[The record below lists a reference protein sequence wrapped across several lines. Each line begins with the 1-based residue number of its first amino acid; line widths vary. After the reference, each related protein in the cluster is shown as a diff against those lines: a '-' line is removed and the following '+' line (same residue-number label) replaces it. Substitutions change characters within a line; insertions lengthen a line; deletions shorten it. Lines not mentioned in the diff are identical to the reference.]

1 MRYIRLDDLGYWEP
15 HSITEGQGGQLK
27 EKMLGAGYT
36 ADAFDMMQGQTRKIF
51 EDAFIE
57 MENTQ
62 NKLNAIWDI
71 DGDRLKTPGG
81 FAAKKLLTSMF
92 RRLVGMGVAT
102 GGTWTLNYRAVR
114 HILQLRGSLHAEEEI
129 YHVVEQMYHIV
140 KEKEPLLFA
149 DFEEI
154 EGKGLVPLYAK
165 V

>member
-1 MRYIRLDDLGYWEP
+1 
-15 HSITEGQGGQLK
+15 
-27 EKMLGAGYT
+27 
-36 ADAFDMMQGQTRKIF
+36 MMQGQTRKIF